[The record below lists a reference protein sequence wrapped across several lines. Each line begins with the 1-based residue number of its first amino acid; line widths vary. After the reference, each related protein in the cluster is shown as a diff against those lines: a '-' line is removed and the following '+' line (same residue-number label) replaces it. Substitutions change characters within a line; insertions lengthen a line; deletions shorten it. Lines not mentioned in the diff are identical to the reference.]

1 MKKFFFVFLCSN
13 LAYWIAALF
22 RGYVS
27 VSSSI
32 VTEGILYF
40 FLTWWLLWKYKDDGE
55 SIVRILF
62 PLFFGLFWLELPY
75 RIVGI
80 NDAGLYF
87 TMFHLLTTPIAI
99 MLSLYGYRQRNYIVS
114 IIGIVCWFLLALVG
128 NVYWTEYAQ
137 YGSLESQINLSGQ
150 TIIDVEGKKVS
161 IDECQE
167 KFIVIYLHTGPLFDL
182 DKHPEFIKLTKNSQ
196 VRFVESLEDIAAFS
210 PRAKHTPTII
220 ILNDQRDVV
229 FKGSIRFAT
238 YKLKNFLFNQKGT
251 E

>member
-13 LAYWIAALF
+13 LAYWIAAIF

-75 RIVGI
+75 RI
-80 NDAGLYF
+80 YF

-150 TIIDVEGKKVS
+150 TVIDVEGKKVS

-167 KFIVIYLHTGPLFDL
+167 NYIVIYLHTGPLFDL
-182 DKHPEFIKLTKNSQ
+182 DKHPEFVKLTNNPQ